1 MFNAPRGPVVARCAG
16 VELFGLRP
24 IGRLLVIGSMVRKLT
39 RDLKEVIGVKEVAK
53 FLCRAGSAN
62 VKRSDWRLKE
72 KRL

>member
-1 MFNAPRGPVVARCAG
+1 MG
-16 VELFGLRP
+16 
-24 IGRLLVIGSMVRKLT
+24 RKLT
-39 RDLKEVIGVKEVAK
+39 RDLKEVIGVKEVAN

>member
-1 MFNAPRGPVVARCAG
+1 MPNAPRGPVVARCAG

-24 IGRLLVIGSMVRKLT
+24 IGLLIGSMGRKLT
-39 RDLKEVIGVKEVAK
+39 RDLKEVIGVKEVAN